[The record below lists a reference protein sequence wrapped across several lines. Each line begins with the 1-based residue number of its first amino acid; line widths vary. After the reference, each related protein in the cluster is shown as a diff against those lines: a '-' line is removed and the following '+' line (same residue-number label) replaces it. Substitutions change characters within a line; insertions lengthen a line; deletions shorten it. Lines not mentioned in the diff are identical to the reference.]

1 MGGDRPEITPG
12 SDLRSGVFVTSPKD
26 ESVET
31 SESASLGPR
40 KSYLGGPLLLCRL
53 CAPLL
58 SGSPAGRSIK
68 STHLTPCC
76 PGDLRPGPARV
87 CTPASHCP
95 VIWPG
100 PPYLRITSSLNTVI
114 LRMMTVMT
122 TTTTVGTP
130 LTMIECAMYG
140 LVKPSAS
147 PNPGSLHGRGHTAW
161 LTELKHRSL
170 PEVTVRSRQRPH
182 CGASAVSGSQ
192 QHRREGLVGGQ
203 HPTLHSTPAQCSEPP
218 KNECTT
224 TFRRPRPQILAC
236 TCWPPP

>member
-1 MGGDRPEITPG
+1 MGGGRPEITPG

-40 KSYLGGPLLLCRL
+40 KPYLGGPLLLCRL

-58 SGSPAGRSIK
+58 SRPPAGRSIE

-76 PGDLRPGPARV
+76 PGGLRPGPAGV
-87 CTPASHCP
+87 CTPASHGS

-100 PPYLRITSSLNTVI
+100 PPYLRTTSSFNTVI

-122 TTTTVGTP
+122 TTTTVIRRP
-130 LTMIECAMYG
+130 LTMTEGAMYG

-170 PEVTVRSRQRPH
+170 PKVTVRSRQ
-182 CGASAVSGSQ
+182 
-192 QHRREGLVGGQ
+192 
-203 HPTLHSTPAQCSEPP
+203 
-218 KNECTT
+218 
-224 TFRRPRPQILAC
+224 
-236 TCWPPP
+236 